1 MQVAS
6 KKIRVLCVDDSALVR
21 RLMTEIIDAE
31 PDMTVVA
38 TAPDP
43 LVAREL
49 IKQHNPDVLT
59 LDVEMPRMDGL
70 DFLEKLMRLRP
81 MPVVM
86 VSSLTERGSEITLRA
101 LELGAV
107 DFVSKPR
114 VGIRDGM
121 LEYAATIAD
130 KVRAAARARL
140 RLPPHGVVPHVAG
153 AGAAASA
160 VPSAARLAPMI
171 GDRLVSTEKLLIV
184 GASTGGTEAI
194 RELLVPLPPDAPG
207 VLITQHM
214 PPGFTR
220 SFAKRL
226 DSLCRISVK
235 EAEHGERVL
244 PGHAYIAPGDRH
256 LRLARSGANY
266 IAVLDDGEPVNRHR
280 PSVDVLFQSAAA
292 FAGKNAIGVILTGM
306 GRDGASGM
314 LEMRRSG
321 AYTLAQDEASC
332 VVYGMPREAVL
343 AGGVDEVAP
352 LAEMTNRVMARLAT
366 MGERAHRV

>member
-1 MQVAS
+1 MQ
-6 KKIRVLCVDDSALVR
+6 KIKVLCVDDSALIR
-21 RLMTEIIDAE
+21 SLMTEIINSQ
-31 PDMTVVA
+31 PDMSVCA

-107 DFVSKPR
+107 DFVTKPK

-121 LEYAATIAD
+121 LEYAEKLAD
-130 KVRAAARARL
+130 KIRAAARARV
-140 RLPPHGVVPHVAG
+140 RATQAQPAHAS
-153 AGAAASA
+153 AAA
-160 VPSAARLAPMI
+160 PAASHAPMLNNPLI
-171 GDRLVSTEKLLIV
+171 SSEKLIIV

-194 RELLVPLPPDAPG
+194 RELLVPLPPDSPA
-207 VLITQHM
+207 VMIAQHM
-214 PPGFTR
+214 PPGFTK
-220 SFAKRL
+220 SFAQRL
-226 DSLCRISVK
+226 NGLCRITVK

-244 PGHAYIAPGDRH
+244 PGHAYIAPGHAH
-256 LRLARSGANY
+256 LLLARSGANY
-266 IAVLDDGEPVNRHR
+266 IAHLSDDPPVNRHR
-280 PSVDVLFQSAAA
+280 PSVDVLFRSAAQH
-292 FAGKNAIGVILTGM
+292 AGKNAVGVILTGM
-306 GRDGASGM
+306 GRDGAAG
-314 LEMRRSG
+314 LLDMRNAG

-332 VVYGMPREAVL
+332 IVFGMPREAIAL
-343 AGGVDEVAP
+343 GAADEVAP
-352 LAEMTNRVMARLAT
+352 LSEMSRRVMTRL
-366 MGERAHRV
+366 GDRVGRV